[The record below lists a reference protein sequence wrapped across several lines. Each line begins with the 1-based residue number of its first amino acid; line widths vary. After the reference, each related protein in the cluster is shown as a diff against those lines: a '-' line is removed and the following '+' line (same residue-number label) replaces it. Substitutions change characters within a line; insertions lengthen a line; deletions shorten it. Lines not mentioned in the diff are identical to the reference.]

1 MGYYGSVGLTDTR
14 GQRVLKRGGNDTVVT
29 LEEAQ
34 RIISAAEH
42 KAQEMGLPMNIAV
55 MDAGRNLVAFHRMD
69 GAWVAS
75 IDIAIDKAF
84 TSAGRGLTTRKIG
97 EMAQPGQPLFGI
109 NTTNGGRIVIFAGGI
124 PLTRDG
130 EVVGAIGVSGGK
142 VDEDHEVAEAG
153 VAAFG

>member
-1 MGYYGSVGLTDTR
+1 VITIDEAK
-14 GQRVLKRGGNDTVVT
+14 RVV
-29 LEEAQ
+29 
-34 RIISAAEH
+34 SAAER
-42 KAQEMGLPMNIAV
+42 KAQEMDLAMNIAV

-69 GAWVAS
+69 AAWVAS

-84 TSAGRGLTTRKIG
+84 TSAGRGLTTRELG

-124 PLTRDG
+124 PLMRDG
-130 EVVGAIGVSGGK
+130 KVVGAIGVSGGT

-153 VAAFG
+153 VAAFR

>member
-1 MGYYGSVGLTDTR
+1 MI
-14 GQRVLKRGGNDTVVT
+14 T

-34 RIISAAEH
+34 SILSAAEE
-42 KAQEMGLPMNIAV
+42 KATEMGQPMNIAV

-75 IDIAIDKAF
+75 TDIAIDKAF

-109 NTTNGGRIVIFAGGI
+109 NTTNGGRIVIFAGGL
-124 PLTRDG
+124 PLVRDG
-130 EVVGAIGVSGGK
+130 DVVGAVGVSGGS
-142 VDEDHEVAEAG
+142 VDQDEEVAEAG

>member
-1 MGYYGSVGLTDTR
+1 M
-14 GQRVLKRGGNDTVVT
+14 NT

-34 RIISAAEH
+34 RIISAARQ
-42 KAQEMGLPMNIAV
+42 KAQEIGQPMNIAI
-55 MDAGRNLVAFHRMD
+55 MDAGRNLKAFERMD

-84 TSAGRGLTTRKIG
+84 TSAGRGLSTKDIG

-109 NTTNGGRIVIFAGGI
+109 NTTHGGRIIIFAGGI
-124 PLTRDG
+124 PLMRDG
-130 EVVGAIGVSGGK
+130 EVVGAIGVSGGT

>member
-1 MGYYGSVGLTDTR
+1 MI
-14 GQRVLKRGGNDTVVT
+14 T

-42 KAQEMGLPMNIAV
+42 RARQMGQPMNIAV

-124 PLTRDG
+124 PLMRDG
-130 EVVGAIGVSGGK
+130 EAVGAIGVSGGTP
-142 VDEDHEVAEAG
+142 DEDHEVAEAG
-153 VAAFG
+153 VATFD